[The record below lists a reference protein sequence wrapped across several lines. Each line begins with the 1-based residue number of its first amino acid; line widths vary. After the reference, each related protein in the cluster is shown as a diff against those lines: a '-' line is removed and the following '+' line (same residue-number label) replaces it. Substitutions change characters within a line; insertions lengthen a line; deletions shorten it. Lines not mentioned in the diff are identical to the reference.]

1 MDVYVHV
8 FLYVCMYVYK
18 YTDLFIHT
26 IPDQTRPDT
35 TRPTCTKNHTSLSFC
50 IQPAKPLLG
59 TERLPTYL
67 HIEVDVYYIHMSMC
81 KYLINTVYSVYSTGR
96 DRNP

>member
-1 MDVYVHV
+1 MY
-8 FLYVCMYVYK
+8 FCMYVCMYINIQTYL
-18 YTDLFIHT
+18 YIPYPTR
-26 IPDQTRPDT
+26 PDQTKPDLHVQKII
-35 TRPTCTKNHTSLSFC
+35 PPYLFASSLQSLC
-50 IQPAKPLLG
+50 WELNDY
-59 TERLPTYL
+59 LPIYI